1 MKPFWIFGID
11 RTVQNM
17 VGANEYGL
25 YFAVM
30 NFSFLFGFILDF
42 GLTGFNNR
50 TVAQHEHLATENT
63 SSILGMK
70 TILSLVYAF
79 ISIGA
84 AFIIGYDSIH
94 FKLFMW
100 VGINQILA
108 SFILFLRSNVS
119 GMQMFKTD
127 SFLSV
132 LDRLLMIIFFSVLLW
147 GNLFDVQINI
157 FYFAAFQTLS
167 YFVTFLV
174 AILIVIRYTRF
185 SKISWKWREH
195 FTLFKRSMPFA
206 ILSFLMLFY
215 YRVDSVMIERLLPD
229 GSMHAGVYASAY
241 RILDALGMFAY
252 LFSVLLLPLFS
263 RMLSQKN
270 ETGPIVHLSSVL
282 LLSAAMVVGVVS
294 FFYADPIISLLY
306 VEHQA
311 ESAAVLRILMLG
323 FIPISAIYI
332 FGTLLT
338 AHGSLK
344 MLNIIAAAGVLL
356 NVALNFVLIPIYFEN
371 GAAFSGVATQSMVAL
386 SHIILVAIVVKPAGL
401 RNTIVQLVFF
411 GFLVSVFAVTIQR
424 IDVEFMWQ
432 IVSILGFWILFLT
445 ISALLWF
452 RSKNI
457 NLSNLLLWKK
467 N

>member
-1 MKPFWIFGID
+1 
-11 RTVQNM
+11 
-17 VGANEYGL
+17 
-25 YFAVM
+25 
-30 NFSFLFGFILDF
+30 
-42 GLTGFNNR
+42 
-50 TVAQHEHLATENT
+50 
-63 SSILGMK
+63 
-70 TILSLVYAF
+70 
-79 ISIGA
+79 
-84 AFIIGYDSIH
+84 
-94 FKLFMW
+94 
-100 VGINQILA
+100 
-108 SFILFLRSNVS
+108 
-119 GMQMFKTD
+119 MQ
-127 SFLSV
+127 
-132 LDRLLMIIFFSVLLW
+132 
-147 GNLFDVQINI
+147 
-157 FYFAAFQTLS
+157 
-167 YFVTFLV
+167 
-174 AILIVIRYTRF
+174 
-185 SKISWKWREH
+185 
-195 FTLFKRSMPFA
+195 
-206 ILSFLMLFY
+206 
-215 YRVDSVMIERLLPD
+215 
-229 GSMHAGVYASAY
+229 
-241 RILDALGMFAY
+241 
-252 LFSVLLLPLFS
+252 
-263 RMLSQKN
+263 
-270 ETGPIVHLSSVL
+270 
-282 LLSAAMVVGVVS
+282 
-294 FFYADPIISLLY
+294 
-306 VEHQA
+306 
-311 ESAAVLRILMLG
+311 G